1 MRYVLR
7 SEFDHRNNKYKVRFH
22 VDSAK
27 ELMTY
32 RDHLGRYK
40 LRIID
45 AKDELDAFMQAL
57 KLEEE
62 LNNDQ

>member
-1 MRYVLR
+1 
-7 SEFDHRNNKYKVRFH
+7 
-22 VDSAK
+22 
-27 ELMTY
+27 MTY